1 MEPLHCPGRAPFL
14 LGEAVW
20 VGGWLCLAPAGRF
33 QLRGRTAKVN
43 MVSPE
48 LLLLVRAGRR
58 TGKTVG

>member
-14 LGEAVW
+14 REEAVW

-33 QLRGRTAKVN
+33 QLRGRTAKVS
-43 MVSPE
+43 MVAPE
-48 LLLLVRAGRR
+48 LLLPVRAGHR